1 MKPNYLRM
9 FLARMRR
16 LGPLERLFGRADV
29 PAQDVLRQDETLSHT
44 HVDPRTGRKNKI
56 SGFISLGILSVFS
69 GGVISGFVPMA
80 VLKITDNDRFCLSCH
95 TMTHLEEETKRS
107 RHYQNKVGVKV
118 GCPDCHV
125 PREVGEYLR
134 VKVAALKD
142 VFIEMTNPAL
152 TKEDYEQRRPRLAQ
166 KVREDYLKNDS
177 ANCKTCHAIE
187 SFTVIIKAHKR
198 AVKTGMTCI
207 QCHYNLVHG
216 EVAWPEMEE
225 DEYSKGRQ
233 DNRAEGTHETK

>member
-29 PAQDVLRQDETLSHT
+29 PAQDGLLRDETLLPPHG
-44 HVDPRTGRKNKI
+44 DPRPGHRNKV
-56 SGFISLGILSVFS
+56 SEFISLGILSVFS

-107 RHYQNKVGVKV
+107 KHYQNKVGVKV

-142 VFIEMTNPAL
+142 VYIEFTNPAE
-152 TKEDYEQRRPRLAQ
+152 TRAEYETRKPRLAQ
-166 KVREDYLKNDS
+166 KVREDYLKNGS
-177 ANCKTCHAIE
+177 AYCKQCH
-187 SFTVIIKAHKR
+187 SFQNFTITIKAHNR

-216 EVAWPEMEE
+216 EVAWPEM
-225 DEYSKGRQ
+225 
-233 DNRAEGTHETK
+233 